1 LDIQHNHFTICARE
15 STGLISSADASSTH
29 DKSDGLWAP
38 AGSDRTTEARAHRD
52 GSPTGRG
59 RVDASAPR
67 GNDPQQRAA
76 IIGQSEKD

>member
-1 LDIQHNHFTICARE
+1 MQAALTTNLTDYGR
-15 STGLISSADASSTH
+15 
-29 DKSDGLWAP
+29 P
-38 AGSDRTTEARAHRD
+38 AGSDRTPEARAHRD